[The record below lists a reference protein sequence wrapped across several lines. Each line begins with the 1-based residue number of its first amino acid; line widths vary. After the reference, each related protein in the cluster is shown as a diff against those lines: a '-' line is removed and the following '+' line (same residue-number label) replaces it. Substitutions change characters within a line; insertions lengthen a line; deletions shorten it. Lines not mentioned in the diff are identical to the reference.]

1 MIRKKNSRLSH
12 KESIQIEILLN
23 ENKSKEFKSVFNKNS
38 SFTTYHNIMNLKELT
53 ELIEMNHY
61 GLKCP

>member
-12 KESIQIEILLN
+12 KESIQIEIILN
-23 ENKSKEFKSVFNKNS
+23 ENKYKEFKSVFNKNS